1 MEELVSS
8 THARAA
14 NVARASYGRLLALL
28 VANTRDISAAEDA
41 LADAFEEALIRWPVV
56 GIPENPEAWLLT
68 VARNRQTDRFR
79 SAAYRTSTPL
89 EGALDR
95 ADSIEEIDVD
105 VIGDKRLAL
114 MFLCAHPAIDVNIR
128 TPLMLQTVLGFRAE
142 EIARAFAI
150 PTPTM
155 AQRLVR
161 AKHRIRDIG
170 LPFAVPERSEMAS
183 RLPDVL
189 EAVYGT
195 YAIDWHGVAGSTQ
208 RDSLSWEALYLA
220 ETLADLLSS
229 EPETLGL
236 AALICFSLARA
247 PGRLDADGFLIPLLL
262 QDTSRWDETLIAR
275 GESYL
280 LRAHHYGKIGRFQ
293 LEAAIQSVH
302 CARRTTDM
310 TDWKTLR
317 KLHEALIDCAPTLG
331 AVVSLAVVVTEIE
344 GPTAGLAILD
354 AMDSSHAQR
363 FQPAW
368 ATRAHFLTKVGRA
381 TEAVM
386 AFNKAI
392 SLTTDPV
399 ARTYLRRKVSEL
411 NEHDGR

>member
-1 MEELVSS
+1 MEELVSV
-8 THARAA
+8 TNARAA
-14 NVARASYGRLLALL
+14 SVARASYGRLLALL

-41 LADAFEEALIRWPVV
+41 LADAFEQALIRWPVA

-79 SAAYRTSTPL
+79 SSAYRTSTPL
-89 EGALDR
+89 DVALDR
-95 ADSIEEIDVD
+95 VDSIDEIDVD
-105 VIGDKRLAL
+105 AIGDKRLAL
-114 MFLCAHPAIDVNIR
+114 MFVCAHPAVDINIR
-128 TPLMLQTVLGFRAE
+128 TPLMLQTVLGFRTE

-161 AKHRIRDIG
+161 AKRRIRDTGI
-170 LPFAVPERSEMAS
+170 PFVVPERSEMAS

-195 YAIDWHGVAGSTQ
+195 YSIDWHGVAGSTE

-247 PGRLDADGFLIPLLL
+247 PGRLDADGLLIPLLL
-262 QDTSRWDETLIAR
+262 QDTSRWDGTLIAR

-293 LEAAIQSVH
+293 LEAAIQSIH
-302 CARRTTDM
+302 CDRRTTST
-310 TDWKTLR
+310 TDWQILR
-317 KLHEALIDCAPTLG
+317 KLHEALIEYAPTLG
-331 AVVSLAVVVTEIE
+331 AVVSLAVVISEIE
-344 GPTAGLAILD
+344 GPTTGLTILN
-354 AMDSSHAQR
+354 AMDSSRAQR

-368 ATRAHFLTKVGRA
+368 AARAHLLSKAGFV
-381 TEAVM
+381 TEAVL

-399 ARTYLRRKVSEL
+399 ARAYLERKALEL
-411 NEHDGR
+411 K